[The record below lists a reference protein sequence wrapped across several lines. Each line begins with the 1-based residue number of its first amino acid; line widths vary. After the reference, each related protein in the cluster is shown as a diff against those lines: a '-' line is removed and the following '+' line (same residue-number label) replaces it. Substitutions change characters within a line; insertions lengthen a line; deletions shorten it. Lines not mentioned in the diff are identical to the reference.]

1 MSIEQLKSVLNAEF
15 VMLPFKFTGLAHD
28 EEVAALEQ
36 KLGHALI
43 ESFESQKKLDAAKR
57 ACTRTEF
64 QAIRSAFLAQFI
76 SSDGF
81 DVDAFAKEMGKKR
94 ELLKRHLGKD
104 WVYFLS
110 TLVKLHNEIEKLD
123 RRPRGLLGRS
133 A

>member
-1 MSIEQLKSVLNAEF
+1 MSIEQVKSLLTAEF
-15 VMLPFKFTGLAHD
+15 VLLPFKFTGLAHD
-28 EEVAALEQ
+28 EDVHALEER
-36 KLGHALI
+36 LGHTLT
-43 ESFESQKKLDAAKR
+43 ESFESQKRLDAAKR

-76 SSDGF
+76 SGDGF
-81 DVDAFAKEMGKKR
+81 DVAALEREMAKKR

-123 RRPRGLLGRS
+123 RRPRGLLGRT